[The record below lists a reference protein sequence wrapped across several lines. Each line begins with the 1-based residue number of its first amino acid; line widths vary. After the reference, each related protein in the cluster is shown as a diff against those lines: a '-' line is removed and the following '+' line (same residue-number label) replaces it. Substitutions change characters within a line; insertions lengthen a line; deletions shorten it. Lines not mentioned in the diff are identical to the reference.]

1 MSHELHHFALGKW
14 VLGLAYLISITG
26 SYVGFLCARQ
36 AARSRGF
43 THRAWLVMAAVVI
56 GGVGIWLTHF
66 IAMMGFAVP
75 GTLIRY
81 NPTLTVFSAV
91 VAMFATGLGL
101 WLMDLRAT
109 STRRLHIHRPIAGGV
124 VIGGAVSVMHYSGMA
139 AIRIQGALDHAS
151 GFVVVSVVIGIVAAA
166 IALWLTRHPT
176 SGFARSSAA
185 VVMGGAVAAVH
196 YTGMAGTAATI
207 GAHAPP
213 PQGWTVMSLLLP
225 AFVLGT
231 LALAV
236 PLVALTRGAQATR
249 VEPGATTGRPQEAPT
264 LETPPE
270 RSVAT
275 DPDLGEPAG
284 SPTRGPGRY
293 LDATTYVPR
302 TRPPRTPPR
311 S

>member
-14 VLGLAYLISITG
+14 VLGLAYLTSITG

-36 AARSRGF
+36 ATRSRGS
-43 THRAWLVMAAVVI
+43 TGRAWLVMAAAAI

-81 NPTLTVFSAV
+81 NPPLTVFSAV
-91 VAMFATGLGL
+91 IAMAATGLGL
-101 WLMDLRAT
+101 RLMDLRVAPKRH
-109 STRRLHIHRPIAGGV
+109 SRAFRAMVGGL
-124 VIGGAVSVMHYSGMA
+124 VIGTAVSVMHYSGMA
-139 AIRIQGALDHAS
+139 AIRIQGIVDHAS
-151 GFVVVSVVIGIVAAA
+151 SFVVASIITGIVAAT
-166 IALWLTRHPT
+166 IALWLTFHPT
-176 SGFARSSAA
+176 SSFARSAAA
-185 VVMGGAVAAVH
+185 VVMGAAVAAVH
-196 YTGMAGTAATI
+196 YVGMAGTAATLSTHTP
-207 GAHAPP
+207 A

-231 LALAV
+231 LVLAV
-236 PLVALTRGAQATR
+236 PLIALMLGTQPIRADLGAETGHHPQAATLR
-249 VEPGATTGRPQEAPT
+249 VP
-264 LETPPE
+264 LD
-270 RSVAT
+270 RSAAA
-275 DPDLGEPAG
+275 DPDSGGLAA

-302 TRPPRTPPR
+302 TPSSRTPPQ